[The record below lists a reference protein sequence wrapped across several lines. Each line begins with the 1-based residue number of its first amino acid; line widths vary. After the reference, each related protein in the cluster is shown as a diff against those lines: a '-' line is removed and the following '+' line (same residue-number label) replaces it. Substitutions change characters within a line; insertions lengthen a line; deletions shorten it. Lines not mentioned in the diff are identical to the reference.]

1 MKNIFPALLLLFS
14 MGSISQAQPLAF
26 PGAEGYGKYTTG
38 GRGGKVITVTNLND
52 SGPGSLR
59 DAVEQKGARIIVFAI
74 DGTIELKSPLRIN
87 NDSITIAGQSAPGD
101 GICLKDYPLTINA
114 SNVIIRYLRVRVG
127 TATSATAT
135 A

>member
-101 GICLKDYPLTINA
+101 
-114 SNVIIRYLRVRVG
+114 V
-127 TATSATAT
+127 SA
-135 A
+135 